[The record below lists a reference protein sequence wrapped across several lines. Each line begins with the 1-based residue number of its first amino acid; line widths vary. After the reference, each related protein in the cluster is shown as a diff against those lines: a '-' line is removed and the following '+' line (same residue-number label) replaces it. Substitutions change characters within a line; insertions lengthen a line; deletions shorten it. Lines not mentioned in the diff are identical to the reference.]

1 MRAMLENISAELERF
16 LFEFAEEFGVV
27 AEDTEDVLARLY
39 HRNNSPLDSVD
50 RVFGLYLF
58 DLHKDEVDV
67 ATCLEDFS
75 QEIQDDFAIITD
87 VAYDNYEREGMS
99 PDTAMKGIL
108 SVIKEKDRA
117 GILRDCYCMGGW
129 FGSS

>member
-1 MRAMLENISAELERF
+1 MRAILENISDELEGF
-16 LFEFAEEFGVV
+16 LIEFAGECGVA
-27 AEDTEDVLARLY
+27 AEDIEDVFARL
-39 HRNNSPLDSVD
+39 HHGNNPPLDSVD

-58 DLHKDEVDV
+58 DRHKDEVDA

-75 QEIQDDFAIITD
+75 QEVQDDFSIISD

-108 SVIKEKDRA
+108 SVVKEKDRA